1 LKILIAGE
9 LNVDLVLQNP
19 RAFPALGRETLV
31 EGVSLT
37 VGSASAICAS
47 ALAKLGDQVTF
58 TGKVGRDAW
67 GDLCL
72 KSLRDLG
79 IDCSSVKCDESL
91 TTGITVS
98 ITWAKDRALLTYL
111 GSIAALQASDV
122 TNECLRQSR
131 HLHVSSFFLQRAL
144 RPDLKSL
151 LARAHEN
158 GLTTSVD
165 PGFDP
170 DEAWGRDL
178 VDTLQEV
185 DVFLPNE
192 VELAAISGKEN
203 RVDALRS
210 LVNGRTLTVA
220 KLGADGCVAVRGGEI
235 VSVPAFPITPIDTTG
250 AGDTFNA
257 GFLHAWLRGVDLQ
270 EAMRFG
276 AACGALSTLGL
287 GGTASQPTES
297 QANAF
302 IADCSRIVAI
312 DSAVVRMIV

>member
-1 LKILIAGE
+1 MK
-9 LNVDLVLQNP
+9 
-19 RAFPALGRETLV
+19 
-31 EGVSLT
+31 
-37 VGSASAICAS
+37 
-47 ALAKLGDQVTF
+47 
-58 TGKVGRDAW
+58 W
-67 GDLCL
+67 
-72 KSLRDLG
+72 
-79 IDCSSVKCDESL
+79 SS
-91 TTGITVS
+91 
-98 ITWAKDRALLTYL
+98 
-111 GSIAALQASDV
+111 
-122 TNECLRQSR
+122 
-131 HLHVSSFFLQRAL
+131 
-144 RPDLKSL
+144 
-151 LARAHEN
+151 
-158 GLTTSVD
+158 
-165 PGFDP
+165 
-170 DEAWGRDL
+170 
-178 VDTLQEV
+178 

-287 GGTASQPTES
+287 GGTTSQPTES

-302 IADCSRIVAI
+302 IATVLASSLQSR
-312 DSAVVRMIV
+312 RQ